1 MKTLVLSP
9 AAADDIDRIYDYT
22 EEKWGQGQAEDY
34 IIALRDDCKALAAQ
48 TKRGRK
54 IIGLRIGYAALAFCS
69 HFIVYAETEEVLT
82 VIRILHRRM
91 NIAAHL

>member
-1 MKTLVLSP
+1 MKALLLSP
-9 AAADDIDRIYDYT
+9 AAVDDIDRIYDYT

-34 IIALRDDCKALAAQ
+34 IFALRDDCGALAAQ

-54 IIGLRIGYAALAFCS
+54 IMGLRSGYTALAFRS
-69 HFIVYAETEEVLT
+69 HFVIYTETEDVLT
-82 VIRILHRRM
+82 IVRILHRRM

>member
-1 MKTLVLSP
+1 MKAVVLSP

-22 EEKWGQGQAEDY
+22 EEKWGRGQAEDY
-34 IIALRDDCKALAAQ
+34 IFALRDDCEALAAQ

-54 IIGLRIGYAALAFCS
+54 IIGSRSGYSALAFRS
-69 HFIVYAETEEVLT
+69 HFIVYAETEEALT

>member
-22 EEKWGQGQAEDY
+22 EEKWGQDQAEDY
-34 IIALRDDCKALAAQ
+34 ILAFRNDCGALAAQ

-54 IIGLRIGYAALAFCS
+54 IIGLRSGYTALAFRS
-69 HFIVYAETEEVLT
+69 HFIIYADTEEALI

>member
-1 MKTLVLSP
+1 MKALVLSP

-22 EEKWGQGQAEDY
+22 EEKWGQAQAEDY
-34 IIALRDDCKALAAQ
+34 IFALRDDCEALAAQ

-54 IIGLRIGYAALAFCS
+54 IIGLRDGYAALASRS
-69 HFIVYAETEEVLT
+69 HFIIYAETEEALT

>member
-1 MKTLVLSP
+1 MKALVLSP
-9 AAADDIDRIYDYT
+9 AAVDDLDRIYDYT

-34 IIALRDDCKALAAQ
+34 IVALRGYCEALAAQ

-54 IIGLRIGYAALAFCS
+54 IIRLRSGYTALAFRS
-69 HFIVYAETEEVLT
+69 HFVIYAETEKVLT